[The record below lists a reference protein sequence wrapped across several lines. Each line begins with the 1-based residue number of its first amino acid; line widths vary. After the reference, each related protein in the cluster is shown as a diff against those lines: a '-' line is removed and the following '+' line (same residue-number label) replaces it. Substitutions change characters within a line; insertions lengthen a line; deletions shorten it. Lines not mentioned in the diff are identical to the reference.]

1 MKNLIS
7 AFLIALFC
15 CSYMQF
21 GPSFVFASNSF
32 FSIHNQRAKV
42 AGVPGSSIQYKVQ
55 VRNLTD
61 KTITLSID
69 TDILETSES
78 LQVSMSHSG
87 SSIRKDF
94 DLIKHESKIL
104 DFVIKTTERTPIKT
118 QGILKVLFTLNDQ
131 KATKAEI
138 LLYFY
143 VVKEI
148 SMLLKIGSNNV
159 SVKDQDPFILDYP
172 PYIKDSRTFVPL
184 RFIAESFGA
193 TIGWDDKEKKVSYEL
208 RGRNL
213 SLWINSTRY
222 LVNGSYKTMDVA
234 PEIKPPGRTFVPIR
248 LISEEL
254 GAQVEW
260 NAPNQEIKIS
270 YIASS

>member
-1 MKNLIS
+1 MKNFIS
-7 AFLIALFC
+7 FLLFFLC
-15 CSYMQF
+15 FQMTF
-21 GPSFVFASNSF
+21 GSEFAFASNSF
-32 FSIHNQRAKV
+32 FSTQNQRAKV
-42 AGVPGSSIQYKVQ
+42 AGVPGSTIQYKIQ

-69 TDILETSES
+69 TSILETT
-78 LQVSMSHSG
+78 LPFQVSLSHSG
-87 SSIRKDF
+87 NMVRNDI
-94 DLIKHESKIL
+94 DLNKHESKIL
-104 DFVIKTTERTPIKT
+104 DVFIKTTEQTPIKT
-118 QGILKVLFTLNDQ
+118 QGILKVLFTLNSQ
-131 KATKAEI
+131 KAIKSEV

-159 SVKDQDPFILDYP
+159 SVKDQDPFVLDYP
-172 PYIKDSRTFVPL
+172 PYIKDGRTFVPL

-193 TIGWDDKEKKVSYEL
+193 TIGWEDKEKKVTYEL
-208 RGRNL
+208 RGRKL
-213 SLWINSTRY
+213 SLWINSKRY
-222 LVNGSYKTMDVA
+222 LVDGVNKTMDVA

-260 NAPNQEIKIS
+260 NAPNQEVKIS